1 MVYTVPG
8 ANTDDNLPTPII
20 IFTQPLFPMEQPQKP
35 RASESAMKALPIV
48 KIIDEHIKSHAT
60 CPICLDQ
67 FTVESVVRQLPC
79 SHMYCEGC
87 VFEWLRVNNSCPMC
101 RKGIESEE
109 EEKAR
114 LQREANNNSNDNNDN
129 DINNNNNNINGHD
142 HINNSTTSS
151 ISDQCYTHSNQSH
164 SDSTSCAFASIGC
177 CGETDTDA
185 CTSTVTLPQ
194 CHHQFHASCLR
205 TNLLVEGYLLDSS
218 SLDFRCPMCRT
229 NASVQTEALKLNS
242 AM

>member
-1 MVYTVPG
+1 FEGQPPSPQNQADGQNAQFQIPQLPLPNTPPQAGAAPTSPFIQFMVYTVPG

-87 VFEWLRVNNSCPMC
+87 VFEWLR
-101 RKGIESEE
+101 
-109 EEKAR
+109 
-114 LQREANNNSNDNNDN
+114 
-129 DINNNNNNINGHD
+129 
-142 HINNSTTSS
+142 
-151 ISDQCYTHSNQSH
+151 SH